1 MQQVIA
7 NGINTED
14 TMPLVHC
21 EWTWDIQ
28 YVSFIL
34 FHVHSL
40 LSWFAKRS
48 LLHWDFASTVE
59 LRSRFSPSKVP
70 RWVQAFEEIDGCHSY
85 WVGHRWH
92 GDMQFI
98 KSIMYILYLNLI
110 HMRCTYIHNIYIYI
124 IYTWFICM
132 FLFSI
137 NTYTYIY
144 MYRHSIYEILDMYI
158 YIHIIFTL
166 TL

>member
-110 HMRCTYIHNIYIYI
+110 HMRCTYIHNIY
-124 IYTWFICM
+124 M